1 MLRVTGQGRE
11 VHGPITLD
19 GLWGWPVPPV
29 TCSRAARLPCSCLPC
44 SLGPRFLVEPSAS
57 FPLQRLYG
65 DHGWRGLLPEFTA
78 TTANSIELAVV
89 AVNSGSNPRH
99 PWSPYSLCKGKE
111 ALGSTKKRGPREQG
125 RHEQGRRAALLH
137 VTGGTGQPHRP
148 SRVIGP
154 WTSRPWPVTRSTGP
168 RVRCR
173 GAGLA
178 RLPRLLVE
186 PEHQHPLTKQY

>member
-1 MLRVTGQGRE
+1 MWLALHDGSSCLPIPLVT
-11 VHGPITLD
+11 
-19 GLWGWPVPPV
+19 W
-29 TCSRAARLPCSCLPC
+29 SRAACLPC

-125 RHEQGRRAALLH
+125 RQAALLH
-137 VTGGTGQPHRP
+137 VTRGIGKHDEP
-148 SRVIGP
+148 SC
-154 WTSRPWPVTRSTGP
+154 SASHMDL
-168 RVRCR
+168 
-173 GAGLA
+173 ASLA
-178 RLPRLLVE
+178 R
-186 PEHQHPLTKQY
+186 HA

>member
-1 MLRVTGQGRE
+1 MSAEKRSERFLSTKNGGPGQSRHRTRGPVLRVTGQGRE

-89 AVNSGSNPRH
+89 AVNSGQSIP
-99 PWSPYSLCKGKE
+99 
-111 ALGSTKKRGPREQG
+111 
-125 RHEQGRRAALLH
+125 ALLIGLDR
-137 VTGGTGQPHRP
+137 VQMIRDNRKCRSGLFCKRSEEEAQSRYKGVRALASGATRNEGGMPD
-148 SRVIGP
+148 P
-154 WTSRPWPVTRSTGP
+154 W
-168 RVRCR
+168 
-173 GAGLA
+173 ADHA
-178 RLPRLLVE
+178 
-186 PEHQHPLTKQY
+186 